1 MKKITIFSF
10 LFIVVSLLFSGCV
23 FNKQI
28 TASGIAFESSAFE
41 YYVGDEIDL
50 KDIIIMKNVDSND
63 ISIFYSSSNIS
74 VAIINNNCVL
84 CLEVGNAQISAEYIL
99 NNKQYKISS
108 LLTVLPIPTST
119 IYAQNLNFEIGDI
132 TLKLSGDTYTLIPI
146 ITPQNCTFD
155 IIYSTTN
162 FGIIEIYDG
171 VINPLSTGNTLI
183 IASIYCSET
192 DFITYQIN
200 VKVEEDISITIIQNS
215 QNANEIATTLYSG
228 YTAVTNN
235 FTLYTLCLYSN
246 LDLSNKEICIEFYDS
261 ETDLLDIFEVSN
273 SYFEE
278 NGQKLYLEYYIKAY
292 TGSYI
297 IRGTIFESVDNYE
310 GTKNF
315 ELQNIFNVA
324 EYITDISIIPSY
336 TVNGQIITLVADEMG
351 AYTLYNS
358 ALNNEEEKVMAL
370 VAGKP
375 YYVNLQINLST
386 GNISDIAITFDNE
399 NILIYENGLIYV
411 LATGAVNIIIT
422 ALDGS
427 GVQSTF
433 LFNVFDTCVESF
445 EISADKY
452 TLYTNGIST
461 LELKSVDIT
470 PLNILPSYSV
480 NQVVTYEITE
490 NIGSSNVLSVTANG
504 IVTALSAGTAQITIT
519 IGTVSK
525 TISFTIQTLY
535 EIIIETSVNSICLN
549 VGFSTNIS
557 YEITKDDAIYG
568 NQNITYSTLING
580 IVTSDNY
587 LTIEKNIN
595 YISVYANCYC
605 SQIITLRITCADDS
619 EIYIDIPVTINPIQ

>member
-1 MKKITIFSF
+1 
-10 LFIVVSLLFSGCV
+10 
-23 FNKQI
+23 
-28 TASGIAFESSAFE
+28 
-41 YYVGDEIDL
+41 
-50 KDIIIMKNVDSND
+50 
-63 ISIFYSSSNIS
+63 
-74 VAIINNNCVL
+74 
-84 CLEVGNAQISAEYIL
+84 
-99 NNKQYKISS
+99 
-108 LLTVLPIPTST
+108 
-119 IYAQNLNFEIGDI
+119 
-132 TLKLSGDTYTLIPI
+132 
-146 ITPQNCTFD
+146 
-155 IIYSTTN
+155 
-162 FGIIEIYDG
+162 
-171 VINPLSTGNTLI
+171 
-183 IASIYCSET
+183 
-192 DFITYQIN
+192 
-200 VKVEEDISITIIQNS
+200 
-215 QNANEIATTLYSG
+215 
-228 YTAVTNN
+228 
-235 FTLYTLCLYSN
+235 
-246 LDLSNKEICIEFYDS
+246 
-261 ETDLLDIFEVSN
+261 
-273 SYFEE
+273 
-278 NGQKLYLEYYIKAY
+278 
-292 TGSYI
+292 
-297 IRGTIFESVDNYE
+297 
-310 GTKNF
+310 
-315 ELQNIFNVA
+315 
-324 EYITDISIIPSY
+324 
-336 TVNGQIITLVADEMG
+336 MG

-358 ALNNEEEKVMAL
+358 ALNSEEEKVMAL